1 MTAPT
6 FVAGL
11 TGALFFSGAA
21 LAQATWSEFVDR
33 GEHFTIN
40 LPGEPKVESVTYKT
54 AKGTSL
60 PAKVYTAQDARGTYK
75 VTVVNY
81 ATATGETASARDEAA
96 QAIRLKGEVK
106 YDALEDIDRIPDQRI
121 SIVLPGNSRR
131 QLSEVLFHQNR
142 LYVTEAETGI
152 ATPPPA
158 QFQASIQMLDDDGVR
173 IRYERDGITRQR

>member
-1 MTAPT
+1 MSAPA
-6 FVAGL
+6 FVAAT
-11 TGALFFSGAA
+11 TGALLFSCVA

-40 LPGEPKVESVTYKT
+40 LPGEPKVVTITYKT

-60 PAKVYTAQDARGTYK
+60 PAKVYTAQDARGTYQ

-81 ATATGETASARDEAA
+81 TTATGETATARDEAA

-121 SIVLPGNSRR
+121 SVVLPGNARR

-173 IRYERDGITRQR
+173 IRYERDGVTRQR